1 MIPKRKYVSS
11 FSLFEVEFCF
21 EVSICWGIDLGAT
34 FVGNRPSFQIVF
46 FSLSLS
52 SRFTECHTKE
62 LVEVLFGGLQ
72 LWVYWRILPSVE
84 LTLEVMASAVMN
96 MTTAALDWVSVA
108 FDAPLARA
116 VVFGVHIDGGLSSS
130 CAMRIEISPFLIQ
143 LSVCLVAK
151 IWLFFG
157 FAWWLKGTWLLK
169 CYLLRLYCSSSPEK
183 AISLPRS
190 HLQRRFVYYLSFCFS
205 RSMAV
210 WFTSFL

>member
-1 MIPKRKYVSS
+1 M
-11 FSLFEVEFCF
+11 
-21 EVSICWGIDLGAT
+21 
-34 FVGNRPSFQIVF
+34 
-46 FSLSLS
+46 
-52 SRFTECHTKE
+52 
-62 LVEVLFGGLQ
+62 VEVFFGGLQ

-151 IWLFFG
+151 F
-157 FAWWLKGTWLLK
+157 
-169 CYLLRLYCSSSPEK
+169 
-183 AISLPRS
+183 
-190 HLQRRFVYYLSFCFS
+190 
-205 RSMAV
+205 
-210 WFTSFL
+210 